1 MAWVHPSSNG
11 SYSLVPNTVI
21 ESAVAEGAVC
31 LDGSPPAYNWLA
43 GKGPGAKNWL
53 VYLQG
58 AGWCLNSSIYHTSD
72 DSVQSCESRATGE
85 VGSSHHMQPM
95 KFKNVFSVHA
105 NDSYFFNW
113 NRVIVRY
120 CDGGSFAGD
129 ADKLDPVT
137 KLYYRGG
144 RIFNVVV
151 KELMAKGMS
160 GAQNVL
166 LAGGSSGG
174 LGVMI
179 HCDRFR
185 GQFSKSVRVKC
196 LADGSLFLHMK
207 DRSRAKFFETVF
219 STVVGVHHLQKALP
233 KQCASKMSATAC
245 FFPQNLLDFVESPIF
260 ILNSAFDSF
269 QITNTFG
276 EGLHD
281 QIKNHMAVSEGDMA
295 LLKDF
300 REQIIHALP
309 PKSAKVGYVVTSL
322 FAHSVASQIGYKK
335 PIFPAVPESKS
346 IESAVLDWF
355 YDRAHVHL
363 VDPTDE
369 PFVT

>member
-72 DSVQSCESRATGE
+72 DSVQSCESRAT
-85 VGSSHHMQPM
+85 
-95 KFKNVFSVHA
+95 
-105 NDSYFFNW
+105 
-113 NRVIVRY
+113 VRY